1 MSSEKPR
8 GSATAVMMTC
18 IAVVLTWLYAY
29 NIVVHD
35 MGWIEGFFKILDGVN
50 ELVIGVITLAVIGFG
65 IVAVFTVTNLFTQSM
80 TNLYSMR
87 IIEDLLREHLARGEV
102 KTFFV
107 KLININDIP
116 QPDSPLPRYVS
127 SAVAVMAYH
136 YLLAWF
142 YLVVFSECLWFAAWS
157 AGVYLDLYP
166 ETMSIVPMFAVAIP
180 FTARLMA
187 WFRYP
192 YADDYAGFIPGILF
206 VVVLLLAFVAYMG
219 GPFQYFVED
228 IYNRE
233 VEGFFVKGSLFW
245 KFLREGCII
254 AFYPVFGE
262 LVFLYLHYQ
271 KESDAEAKRDAEEAA
286 ATLEPVVPEDG
297 LFDLEE
303 TQDIGSAD

>member
-1 MSSEKPR
+1 
-8 GSATAVMMTC
+8 MMTC
-18 IAVVLTWLYAY
+18 IAIALGWLWVY

-50 ELVIGVITLAVIGFG
+50 ELVIGVITLSVIGLG
-65 IVAVFTVTNLFTQSM
+65 IVAVFTLTNLFTQSM

-87 IIEDLLREHLARGEV
+87 IVEDLLRDHLFKGEF
-102 KTFFV
+102 KAFFG
-107 KLININDIP
+107 KLINLNALP

-127 SAVAVMAYH
+127 SAIMVMAYH

-233 VEGFFVKGSLFW
+233 VDGFFVEGSLFW

-262 LVFLYLHYQ
+262 LIFLYLHYQ
-271 KESDAEAKRDAEEAA
+271 KESSEENPPEPMET
-286 ATLEPVVPEDG
+286 ATPEEG
-297 LFDLEE
+297 VFDLEE
-303 TQDIGSAD
+303 TLDRKLEE